1 MQKCVISGGGSLAN
15 YLDDFYEAIGLEI
28 SNGWGLTE
36 TSPVIA
42 ARRIPLPGQ
51 NTNARG
57 RAVQVEAMKLMFK
70 VPGTK
75 RLKLECGKLLSFL
88 RLFCFQCQLAPLHR
102 GEWNVRGTIGPPIPG
117 TEVRCVDQET
127 GEAGPARSCSPRH
140 STQRKRKRDRDR
152 QRETEIYRETERHK

>member
-1 MQKCVISGGGSLAN
+1 MRHYAKVRDGIGVKKCVISGGGSLAN

-57 RAVQVEAMKLMFK
+57 
-70 VPGTK
+70 
-75 RLKLECGKLLSFL
+75 
-88 RLFCFQCQLAPLHR
+88 
-102 GEWNVRGTIGPPIPG
+102 EWNVRGTIGPPIPG
-117 TEVRCVDQET
+117 TEVRAVDQET
-127 GEAGPARSCSPRH
+127 REAGPARSCSPRH
-140 STQRKRKRDRDR
+140 STRRKR
-152 QRETEIYRETERHK
+152 ETLPRV